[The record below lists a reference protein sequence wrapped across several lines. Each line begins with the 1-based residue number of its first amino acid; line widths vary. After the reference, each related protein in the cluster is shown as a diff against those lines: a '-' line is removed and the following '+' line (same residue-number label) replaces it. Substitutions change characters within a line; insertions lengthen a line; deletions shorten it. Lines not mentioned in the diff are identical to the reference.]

1 MKAERIT
8 DFNRGQSSKIFRRI
22 VETGD
27 PVVVTNHNDALVVII
42 SAKEYISLT
51 NRSLQVDI
59 PIWGE

>member
-42 SAKEYISLT
+42 SAKEYIALT